1 MRVEIQN
8 RGKVVGSLSGLF
20 DHVDEVAG
28 GLALAGGVGLE
39 VAVDTVLTL
48 PVEGSRQD
56 LFEVVNT
63 VRVIGQ
69 AEFAAGTQ
77 TRGIKWGNHTYSP
90 SQQEQN

>member
-1 MRVEIQN
+1 
-8 RGKVVGSLSGLF
+8 VGSLSGLL

-77 TRGIKWGNHTYSP
+77 TRGIKMGDHTYSP
-90 SQQEQN
+90 SQRTKLTNIKLN